1 MPVYD
6 PDEHELL
13 QEKSSM
19 TRGGEQYFKGTLYLT
34 DKRLIYEEKGHRGLI
49 HAHPS
54 KILLDLPLYL
64 VVNISI
70 AVPKIKLGT
79 KKTLSVEF
87 TTEKGDDRATFVLKD
102 PGKWQSEMMRWTTD
116 AKRRHEQEEKI
127 KSEEEKRRE
136 IELAR
141 AKAPTA
147 NIGMYINA
155 GKKEGAENQNKN
167 FIETTFSEINPERL
181 EKGEETK
188 ALPKT
193 KRCPNCG
200 KDIPIDSVYCPYCG
214 FKQP

>member
-1 MPVYD
+1 MPVYE
-6 PDEHELL
+6 PDEHEIL

-34 DKRLIYEEKGHRGLI
+34 DKRLIYEEKGHRGFI
-49 HAHPS
+49 HAHPA

-64 VVNISI
+64 ILNIST
-70 AVPKIKLGT
+70 AVPRIKFGT

-87 TTEKGDDRATFVLKD
+87 TTDKGDDRATFVLKD
-102 PGKWQSEMMRWTTD
+102 PEKWKKEMERWTTD
-116 AKRRHEQEEKI
+116 AKRRHEQEEKLKI
-127 KSEEEKRRE
+127 EEERRRE

-155 GKKEGAENQNKN
+155 GKKDEGKNIPKFVESAVSEEKENI
-167 FIETTFSEINPERL
+167 FEAHEAPS
-181 EKGEETK
+181 
-188 ALPKT
+188 LPKT
-193 KRCPNCG
+193 KKCPNCG
-200 KDIPIDSVYCPYCG
+200 KDIPADSVYCPYCG